1 MEARKWGLDIV
12 YRETID
18 ALEKRNIPIVSDLP
32 DEPFSFGSFTLQFF
46 NTVTDLSKP
55 HAGENVS
62 SVGVKVTKGSRTAF
76 LAADI
81 SAEGNLENRIAPL
94 VGKVDLL
101 KIGHHGYTTASNPNF
116 IRTLHPEIAIVTN
129 QLGKIYPNVK
139 WNLVMIAHA
148 SIYATVN
155 HNGLIATFTDDGQI
169 NLTDKIHD
177 GSAKITVRE

>member
-1 MEARKWGLDIV
+1 MCIRD
-12 YRETID
+12 R
-18 ALEKRNIPIVSDLP
+18 
-32 DEPFSFGSFTLQFF
+32 PFTFGSFTLQFF

-62 SVGVKVTKGSRTAF
+62 SVGVKVTKGKRTAF

-81 SAEGNLENRIAPL
+81 SAEGGLENRMAPL

-101 KIGHHGYTTASNPNF
+101 KVGHHGYTTATNPFF

-148 SIYATVN
+148 SVYATVN
-155 HNGLIATFTDDGQI
+155 HNGIIATFKMCIRDSILSIFPHRGKFSRKTECASLQ
-169 NLTDKIHD
+169 NMKISRC
-177 GSAKITVRE
+177 SAAITRG